1 MGKGGEMATVYLI
14 RHGQAG
20 PAEDYDRLSPLGMR
34 QARLL
39 GRYLKQQVDPAGQG
53 IERVVAGGLR
63 RQQETARCLVEE
75 IGQEDPLGD
84 SLDTRVQVDSRWNE
98 FDLFRVYHQLGPIL
112 AAGSPAFAADWA
124 EMKRER
130 AADPHTS
137 RGATGRC
144 DRAIIEAWIEDRYPL
159 PDGTETWPTF
169 RQRVQAAWEG
179 VGEMATGSRLAI
191 VTSAAPIALTV
202 GLLLSVPDDRILQLM
217 TVLYNSG
224 LTVLRWRTEAPLLIS
239 FNTTPH
245 LSDPT
250 VRTFR

>member
-1 MGKGGEMATVYLI
+1 MTTVYLI

-20 PAEDYDRLSPLGMR
+20 PAEDYDRLSPLGMQ

-53 IERVVAGGLR
+53 IQRVVAGGLR

-75 IGQEDPLGD
+75 YDPQEPFGASLG
-84 SLDTRVQVDSRWNE
+84 TQVEIDVRWNE

-112 AAGSPAFAADWA
+112 AAASPTFAADWA

-130 AADPHTS
+130 KADPHTT

-159 PDGTETWPTF
+159 ADGTETWPAF
-169 RQRVQAAWEG
+169 RQRVQAAWDT
-179 VGEMATGSRLAI
+179 VGEMAYNSKLAI

-202 GLLLSVPDDRILQLM
+202 GLLLSIPDDRILRLM
-217 TVLYNSG
+217 TVLYNAG

-245 LSDPT
+245 LADST
-250 VRTFR
+250 VLTFR

>member
-1 MGKGGEMATVYLI
+1 MTTVYLI

-20 PAEDYDRLSPLGMR
+20 PAEDYDRLSPLGME

-39 GRYLKQQVDPAGQG
+39 GRYLKQQGESAGQG
-53 IERVVAGGLR
+53 VERVIAGGLR

-75 IGQEDPLGD
+75 FDREESLGA
-84 SLDTRVQVDSRWNE
+84 RVEVDSRWNE

-112 AAGSPAFAADWA
+112 AAASPTFAADWV
-124 EMKRER
+124 EMRRER
-130 AADPHTS
+130 AADPHAT
-137 RGATGRC
+137 RGAIGRC

-159 PDGTETWPTF
+159 PDGTETWPAF
-169 RQRVQAAWEG
+169 RQRVQAAWEA
-179 VGEMATGSRLAI
+179 VGEMASGSTLAI

-202 GLLLSVPDDRILQLM
+202 GILLSIPDDRILRLM
-217 TVLYNSG
+217 TVLYNAS
-224 LTVLRWRTEAPLLIS
+224 LTILRWRREAPLLIS

-250 VRTFR
+250 IRTFR

>member
-1 MGKGGEMATVYLI
+1 MTTVYLI

-20 PAEDYDRLSPLGMR
+20 PADDYDRLSPLGMQ

-39 GRYLKQQVDPAGQG
+39 GRYLKRQVGPTGQG

-63 RQQETARCLVEE
+63 RQQETARCLMEE
-75 IGQEDPLGD
+75 IGPEAASGASFSTEIQI
-84 SLDTRVQVDSRWNE
+84 DSRWNE

-112 AAGSPAFAADWA
+112 AAASPAFAADWV

-130 AADPHTS
+130 VADPHTT

-159 PDGTETWPTF
+159 PDGTETWPAF
-169 RQRVQAAWEG
+169 RQRVQSAWEG
-179 VGEMATGSRLAI
+179 VGEMATSSRLAI

-202 GLLLSVPDDRILQLM
+202 GLLLSIPDDRILRLM
-217 TVLYNSG
+217 TVLYNAG

-239 FNTTPH
+239 FNATPH

-250 VRTFR
+250 VLTFR